1 MLGYSAH
8 CGGAAIQ
15 EMSAGIAGRTI

>member
-1 MLGYSAH
+1 MLGYSGH